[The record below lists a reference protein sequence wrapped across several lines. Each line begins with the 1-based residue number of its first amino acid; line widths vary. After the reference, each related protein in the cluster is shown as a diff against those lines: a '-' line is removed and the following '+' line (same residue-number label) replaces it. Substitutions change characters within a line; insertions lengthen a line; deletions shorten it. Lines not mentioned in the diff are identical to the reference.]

1 MKDRQRAIEDEITRL
16 EVEIADFEQ
25 ALSSYQSA
33 EMSIEIAGMLESRRE
48 DMKNLL
54 AEWEEVSTILEANR
68 A

>member
-33 EMSIEIAGMLESRRE
+33 EMSVEIAGMLASRKE
-48 DMKNLL
+48 DMTNLL
-54 AEWEEVSTILEANR
+54 AEWEEVSKILEANR
-68 A
+68 

>member
-1 MKDRQRAIEDEITRL
+1 
-16 EVEIADFEQ
+16 
-25 ALSSYQSA
+25 
-33 EMSIEIAGMLESRRE
+33 MSIEIAGMLESRRE

>member
-1 MKDRQRAIEDEITRL
+1 
-16 EVEIADFEQ
+16 VEIADFEQ

-33 EMSIEIAGMLESRRE
+33 EMSIEIAGMLSSRRE